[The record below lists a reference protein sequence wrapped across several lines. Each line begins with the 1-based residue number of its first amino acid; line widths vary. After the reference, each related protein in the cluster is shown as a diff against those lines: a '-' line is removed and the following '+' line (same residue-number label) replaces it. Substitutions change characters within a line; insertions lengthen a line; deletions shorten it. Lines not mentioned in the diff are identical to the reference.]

1 MTSIQFTVVVE
12 GAGMPKQMPGL
23 TAAARA
29 GLVAL
34 AFIVAAPASG
44 AADPKARYGDTMVIG
59 ITGDPGTLNGTTS
72 SNFVEKIIASNV
84 FSMLIRLDRNFKPV
98 PDLAKIV
105 DDLGRR
111 PHLHVQAERRREVAR
126 RKAIQLGRRQVHD
139 RRGDPSAAHARR
151 HVQVGHRQGR
161 DAGCQHVIIR

>member
-59 ITGDPGTLNGTTS
+59 ITGDPARSTARRAPTS
-72 SNFVEKIIASNV
+72 S
-84 FSMLIRLDRNFKPV
+84 
-98 PDLAKIV
+98 
-105 DDLGRR
+105 RR
-111 PHLHVQAERRREVAR
+111 SLRATC
-126 RKAIQLGRRQVHD
+126 
-139 RRGDPSAAHARR
+139 SA
-151 HVQVGHRQGR
+151 
-161 DAGCQHVIIR
+161 C